1 MHILCQPP
9 DYCLPKFEP
18 CIEKKELTPVI
29 CTAPQQTVMEGVSI
43 LQLKLQCKINQFITP
58 LQVYAE
64 MDSKDY
70 TEMKDQSN
78 IQDYTE
84 MRGQPDFQDYTEMKR
99 NSDIQDYIEMKD
111 QSDLSSQPIYG
122 NTHDMIMAI
131 QSVFSNSK
139 GYSAEQTKIEP
150 DYLIPVESRQEMH
163 AQLNK
168 QNI

>member
-1 MHILCQPP
+1 
-9 DYCLPKFEP
+9 
-18 CIEKKELTPVI
+18 
-29 CTAPQQTVMEGVSI
+29 
-43 LQLKLQCKINQFITP
+43 
-58 LQVYAE
+58 